1 MAIRLKASLRAAID
15 TVFASRHG
23 ITAAQA
29 RVEFRDWVDSL
40 LSGPDIVAGA
50 GITASQGSDGSLTI
64 SAGGA
69 AAAVGIP
76 SFVADSAA
84 QPSDDV
90 LTAVIPG
97 LANSPPFPSLV
108 YLLTLNGLD
117 RSADDLELRINGD
130 TSRVRSLVDFRGDP
144 LKARDLDPGALYEI
158 LAHASPAEVY
168 RLTEPIPVRLPD
180 WDLVFAWSAGLL
192 TQAEADSGTV
202 LPSPAQFTFPD
213 NPPAPASLA
222 WLGVP
227 NDGRPILS
235 LELHGSGV
243 PFVNIYRALADH
255 ATVPQYGGADYTW
268 VSLSGLTAADH
279 GTAETCTTLSGLSL
293 FRGVDR
299 CPAMRIR
306 PRNGLRWD
314 HENPSC

>member
-1 MAIRLKASLRAAID
+1 MAILNKAALRTLID
-15 TVFASRHG
+15 SAFASTMK
-23 ITAAQA
+23 IPAADA
-29 RVEFRDWVDSL
+29 RTQFHNWIDSL
-40 LSGPDIVAGA
+40 LAPASIVNGA
-50 GITASQGSDGSLTI
+50 GITVSTDSAGAVTI
-64 SAGGA
+64 AAGGA
-69 AAAVGIP
+69 AAAVGLP
-76 SFVADSAA
+76 SFLAAAAA

-90 LTAVIPG
+90 LTATIAGV
-97 LANSPPFPSLV
+97 ANSPPFPSLV
-108 YLLTLNGLD
+108 YLLTPNGLN
-117 RSADDLELRINGD
+117 RGSDDLEMRINGD

-192 TQAEADSGTV
+192 TQAEADLGTV

-213 NPPAPASLA
+213 NPPDPASLA

-279 GTAETCTTLSGLSL
+279 GGNVYDVHYSEEWIG
-293 FRGVDR
+293 
-299 CPAMRIR
+299 P
-306 PRNGLRWD
+306 
-314 HENPSC
+314 

>member
-40 LSGPDIVAGA
+40 LSGPDIVSGA
-50 GITASQGSDGSLTI
+50 GINVSRAADGSVTVA
-64 SAGGA
+64 AGGA
-69 AAAVGIP
+69 AAARGIP
-76 SFVADSAA
+76 TFEAIAAA

-90 LTAVIPG
+90 LTATIVGIVD
-97 LANSPPFPSLV
+97 SPPFPSLIQF
-108 YLLTLNGLD
+108 LTPLGLD
-117 RSADDLELRINGD
+117 RSSADLEMQFNGD
-130 TSRVRSLVDFRGDP
+130 TSRVREVVDFRGEP
-144 LKARDLDPGALYEI
+144 LSARDMDPGALYEF
-158 LAHASPAEVY
+158 LARAGPTQEY
-168 RLTEPIPVRLPD
+168 RLNEPIPVRLPD

-192 TQAEADSGTV
+192 TQAEADLGTV

-268 VSLSGLTAADH
+268 VSLSGLTAAAH
-279 GTAETCTTLSGLSL
+279 GGNVYDVHYSEEWIG
-293 FRGVDR
+293 
-299 CPAMRIR
+299 P
-306 PRNGLRWD
+306 
-314 HENPSC
+314 